1 MYLSRIQLDIS
12 KRRTQLALA
21 SPSKLHGAVE
31 EAFSQKQ
38 RRNLWRIDTLG
49 GNTYLLI
56 LSSEKPQLSNITD
69 QFGYENIAGESK
81 NYGKLLSR
89 VEKGSTWHFRLVANP
104 TRSIKKEGER
114 GKVTAHT
121 AEKYQLE
128 WLKLQS
134 EKKGF
139 YIFPDTV
146 RVQGSNWKVFYKQGS
161 KQKVRILEVAFEGR
175 LKVEDADVF
184 KDALVNGIGREKA
197 YGMGLLTIARNGG

>member
-12 KRRTQLALA
+12 KRRTQLALV
-21 SPSKLHGAVE
+21 SPSKFHGAVE
-31 EAFSQKQ
+31 EAFSKRQ

-49 GNTYLLI
+49 GKTYLLI
-56 LSSEKPQLSNITD
+56 LSSDKPEMSNITD
-69 QFGYENIAGESK
+69 QFGYENIDGESK
-81 NYGKLLSR
+81 SYEKLLSQI
-89 VEKGSTWHFRLVANP
+89 EEGSTWHFRLVANP

-114 GKVTAHT
+114 GKVAAHT

-139 YIFPDTV
+139 DIFPDTV
-146 RVQGSNWKVFYKQGS
+146 RIQGANWKVFYKPGN

-175 LKVEDADVF
+175 LKVENADTF
-184 KDALVNGIGREKA
+184 RNTLINGIGREKA

>member
-1 MYLSRIQLDIS
+1 M
-12 KRRTQLALA
+12 
-21 SPSKLHGAVE
+21 
-31 EAFSQKQ
+31 
-38 RRNLWRIDTLG
+38 
-49 GNTYLLI
+49 
-56 LSSEKPQLSNITD
+56 
-69 QFGYENIAGESK
+69 
-81 NYGKLLSR
+81 
-89 VEKGSTWHFRLVANP
+89 
-104 TRSIKKEGER
+104 
-114 GKVTAHT
+114 
-121 AEKYQLE
+121 E